1 MCYSSFTPDDCYMYL
16 SFTLFHFINMSIV
29 NVFLYEYKKKKLLT
43 LLYIMLKNGQAYH
56 KNLAVFKSKDF

>member
-1 MCYSSFTPDDCYMYL
+1 MNT
-16 SFTLFHFINMSIV
+16 
-29 NVFLYEYKKKKLLT
+29 KKKKLLT